1 LGNLCELFVAA
12 YVYSSLWSQVTM
24 NEAMRLFKKFVTEF
38 KIQYRRTWDREQGL
52 SAPAAAAH
60 EDPETRLYE
69 Q

>member
-1 LGNLCELFVAA
+1 
-12 YVYSSLWSQVTM
+12 M